1 MEIEKSS
8 KEFFN
13 HSQLQ
18 KVQLHQ
24 CRIQMNW
31 QQQNVLLRQGVTS
44 SFDKA
49 PKPKAGLPTHL
60 AQLTHLKEY
69 L

>member
-1 MEIEKSS
+1 MEIEKSLE
-8 KEFFN
+8 KFFN
-13 HSQLQ
+13 HSQLL

-31 QQQNVLLRQGVTS
+31 QQQNLLLRQGVTS
-44 SFDKA
+44 IFDKA
-49 PKPKAGLPTHL
+49 PKPKVGLSTHL
-60 AQLTHLKEY
+60 VQLTHLKEY